1 MNTKKLSLTLIAIA
15 LLVLLALPAH
25 AAGDVQVGLT
35 ADRAELSVGDPVLLT
50 LAVTH
55 PAGYK
60 IIVPQLPPAWG
71 PFEVRSQSPTTV
83 EANGDGTETTRQTI
97 EVTLFDLG
105 EFQTP
110 ELVLTVSDGAGG
122 LAEAAV
128 PPVTLA
134 VVPTL
139 AEDDA
144 ELRDIKPQAGLA
156 VPPAWPWVALG
167 LLLAVAVALAG
178 WWLVRRAKDKSFLPV
193 PVADNRLPWQAAYDE
208 LRRIEG
214 LDLPGQGDFKEHY
227 SLVTDCLRAYLEA
240 QFGLRATDRTTS
252 ELRLVL
258 RHSDLASQHTRRFLD
273 LFSVSDLV
281 KFAKLTPDLAVA
293 RRLTAE
299 ARLLIDDTRPR
310 AQDELEAL
318 LAQDQAPAAPASRFG
333 YQSR

>member
-1 MNTKKLSLTLIAIA
+1 MNTKNLRQTLIAVA
-15 LLVLLALPAH
+15 LLAFLALPAH
-25 AAGDVQVGLT
+25 AAGKVQASLT
-35 ADRAELSVGDPVLLT
+35 ADRSELSVGDPVLLT

-55 PAGYK
+55 PAGYQV
-60 IIVPQLPPAWG
+60 IVPQLPPAWG
-71 PFEVRSQSPTTV
+71 PFEVRNQSPATV
-83 EANGDGTETTRQTI
+83 EANADGTETTRQTI

-110 ELVLTVSDGAGG
+110 ELVLTVGDGAGG
-122 LAEAAV
+122 LAEATV

-144 ELRDIKPQAGLA
+144 ELRDIKPQAVLT
-156 VPPAWPWVALG
+156 VPPTWPWVAGG
-167 LLLAVAVALAG
+167 LLLVVAVAVAG
-178 WWLVRRAKDKSFLPV
+178 WWLVRRAQNKSFFPV
-193 PVADNRLPWQAAYDE
+193 PAVDNRPPWQVAYDE
-208 LRRIEG
+208 LGRIEG
-214 LDLPGQGDFKEHY
+214 LDLPGQGSFKEHY

-258 RHSDLASQHTRRFLD
+258 RHSDLASEHARRFLD

-293 RRLTAE
+293 RRLAAE

-310 AQDELEAL
+310 PQDELEAL
-318 LAQDQAPAAPASRFG
+318 LEQGQAPAAPASRFG

>member
-1 MNTKKLSLTLIAIA
+1 MNTKNLRLTLIAIA
-15 LLVLLALPAH
+15 LLALIALPAH
-25 AAGDVQVGLT
+25 AAGDVQVSLT
-35 ADRAELSVGDPVLLT
+35 ADRAELTVGDPVLLT

-55 PAGYK
+55 PAGYQV
-60 IIVPQLPPAWG
+60 IVPQLPPVWG
-71 PFEVRSQSPTTV
+71 PFEVRNQSPATV
-83 EANGDGTETTRQTI
+83 EANGDGSETTRQTI

-110 ELVLTVSDGAGG
+110 ELVLTVGDGAGG
-122 LAEAAV
+122 LAEATV

-156 VPPAWPWVALG
+156 VPPAWPWVAGG
-167 LLLAVAVALAG
+167 LLLAVAVVLAG
-178 WWLVRRAKDKSFLPV
+178 WWLVRRLQDKSFLPV
-193 PVADNRLPWQAAYDE
+193 PTTDNRPPWQVAHDE
-208 LRRIEG
+208 LGRIEA

-240 QFGLRATDRTTS
+240 QFGLRVTDRTTS

-258 RHSDLASQHTRRFLD
+258 RHSDLAPEHARRFLD

-281 KFAKLTPDLAVA
+281 KFANLTPDLAVA

-310 AQDELEAL
+310 PQDELETL
-318 LAQDQAPAAPASRFG
+318 LEQGQAPAARTSRFG